1 MPSDAPADAPSR
13 SAGPARESFRS
24 RHRARSHEAAHDDGP
39 AARVREQ
46 EYDHPLIP
54 PAAVERVE
62 TDADLA
68 PLLARLRAAGS
79 FAYDT
84 EFIGESSYHPV
95 LCLIQVATSEFVALI
110 DPMGKIDLAPF
121 WELLADPAVR
131 KIVHA
136 GEQDLEP
143 VVRHLG
149 RRPAN
154 VIDTQI
160 AAGFA
165 AMAYPVSLSK
175 LLTACLGVDLG
186 KGLTFTDWSQR
197 PLSAKQVRY
206 AADDVRFLPAAWDAL
221 EKSLARPEHRDWLTA
236 ECDARCDPANFL
248 PNPEA
253 DARRVKG
260 SAGLDGRDT
269 AVLRELVAWRQRA
282 TAAADLPPRAFLKDE
297 VLIALARM
305 PAKSLD
311 KLPRVRNLPRPVA
324 ERHGEAIVAAVR
336 AGLDGPPADVGP
348 RLAEPTPADRFNA
361 DAAIALAG
369 ALTFGRGV
377 DLSLIANKQDLT
389 DFHRL
394 ATAGGSLDGL
404 RVMAGWRREALGDP
418 MLRVLRGE
426 ASLAVKW
433 SDGTMRTVRMKD
445 EG

>member
-1 MPSDAPADAPSR
+1 MPSDAPAR
-13 SAGPARESFRS
+13 SQSSGRPGRESFRS
-24 RHRARSHEAAHDDGP
+24 RHRARSHEEAHDDPGG
-39 AARVREQ
+39 RVRER

-54 PAAVERVE
+54 PAAVEMV
-62 TDADLA
+62 DADAGLA
-68 PLLARLRAAGS
+68 PLLARLRAAGA

-95 LCLIQVATSEFVALI
+95 LCLIQVATPEFVALI
-110 DPMGKIDLAPF
+110 DPMGGVDLTPF

-131 KIVHA
+131 KLVHA

-149 RRPAN
+149 TRPAN

-165 AMAYPVSLSK
+165 RMAYPVSLTK
-175 LLTACLGVDLG
+175 LLAACVGVELG

-221 EKSLARPEHRDWLTA
+221 EKMLARPEHRDWLTA

-260 SAGLDGRDT
+260 SAGLDARET
-269 AVLRELVAWRQRA
+269 AILHHLVAWRQKA
-282 TAAADLPPRAFLKDE
+282 TEAADLPPRAFLKDE

-311 KLPRVRNLPRPVA
+311 KLQRVRNLPRPVI
-324 ERHGEAIVAAVR
+324 ERYGEEIVAAVR
-336 AGLDGPPADVGP
+336 AGMDAPPADVGP

-377 DLSLIANKQDLT
+377 DLALIANKQDLT

-394 ATAGGSLDGL
+394 ATTGGPLDGL
-404 RVMAGWRREALGDP
+404 RVMAGWRRKALGDP
-418 MLRVLRGE
+418 MLRALRGE
-426 ASLAVKW
+426 EVLSVKW
-433 SDGTMRTVRMKD
+433 SDGTMQTD
-445 EG
+445 C